1 MPGPADTFGKGLT
14 KRGVS
19 SAGQSLSTLVVRLGP
34 LKPWHVCFPRSEA
47 GSAALCRTAVA
58 AQLAGSASST
68 RACGCRAWR
77 RRTGC
82 TIRGEG
88 GASGSTAPSLAVW
101 QLSQRH
107 LGRAARHHRKPT
119 RKYPPANTR
128 PQMPTLSPQG
138 RKLGVFTQ
146 AGINPSLQESLD
158 LSRCS
163 QSSKGSHSNPGKEF
177 HDECR
182 EAVARGRP
190 SGHLTADD
198 AG

>member
-101 QLSQRH
+101 QLSQCH
-107 LGRAARHHRKPT
+107 LGEFRVQNLALQPAPREYTTTVAPRPRGATSPQTYPQIPT
-119 RKYPPANTR
+119 RKYPSANAHTLPPR
-128 PQMPTLSPQG
+128 PQT
-138 RKLGVFTQ
+138 
-146 AGINPSLQESLD
+146 
-158 LSRCS
+158 RCF
-163 QSSKGSHSNPGKEF
+163 HPGKN
-177 HDECR
+177 
-182 EAVARGRP
+182 
-190 SGHLTADD
+190 
-198 AG
+198 

>member
-1 MPGPADTFGKGLT
+1 MPGPADTFGKGIT

-101 QLSQRH
+101 QLSQCH
-107 LGRAARHHRKPT
+107 LGEFRVQNLLEPGYRQTGWDSPISRSQGVHDHSRARQDTCTCNTQNTKHHPYAGFTHSNERAWLRAR
-119 RKYPPANTR
+119 PPPEASAC
-128 PQMPTLSPQG
+128 M
-138 RKLGVFTQ
+138 
-146 AGINPSLQESLD
+146 GINFAH
-158 LSRCS
+158 R
-163 QSSKGSHSNPGKEF
+163 
-177 HDECR
+177 
-182 EAVARGRP
+182 V
-190 SGHLTADD
+190 
-198 AG
+198 